1 MIKQIL
7 FIQMMQSIF
16 HKIIF
21 QEKEVFN
28 NKVFTTIFNLY
39 F

>member
-1 MIKQIL
+1 MKMEVLLMIKQIL

-28 NKVFTTIFNLY
+28 IFIE
-39 F
+39 